1 MVQNYGINSAEMAGI
16 IDNFFSLHFFYF
28 ALPRHAPPFLVCAMG
43 DKSCEVALKMEIEN
57 VWQTKCSEHLIENN
71 GVEEK
76 SGYSRNYLF

>member
-57 VWQTKCSEHLIENN
+57 V
-71 GVEEK
+71 
-76 SGYSRNYLF
+76 